1 MNSGDAKRWE
11 LLERCERARDGKLS
25 PDEEAELD
33 ALLREDPEMR
43 SLFARSLFLDAE
55 LRHDPRLVRDL
66 ASQESPTENVVPFR
80 RTNALIPLALFA
92 AAACVMIT
100 VGIRTFVK
108 DAPPSSVTAAIPT
121 VASITKS
128 QGCRWGGSTLPTAEG
143 SRISA
148 GTFELVEGL
157 ATLKF
162 DSGAEVV
169 LEAPATLEIIDAMNC
184 RLVRGTIVAD
194 VPKQA
199 IGFTVDTKDAKV
211 VDLGTRFGV
220 SADDDGKYLVHVIE
234 GLVEVGH
241 KGEKGMKQ
249 VTPERALDRGLLKK
263 KLNPSVGEDD
273 ETNRWQ
279 PDVIV
284 SDHQGW
290 QTISTNY
297 GNGRDAFIQSTKEP
311 KNYGNEPFMRVKNT
325 THQEDLIRKGYAA
338 FDLSKFDPE
347 KIDDAEFSLN
357 VEPSDLGF
365 ATLVPDSV
373 FHVYG
378 LTDET
383 GDSWEEKAITW
394 QNAPAMNGDANLRH
408 LPDPAR
414 TVPLGTF
421 TLPQGTSRAT
431 CSINGSALV
440 DFLKT
445 DTNGTATIIICRET
459 DETAKNGFV
468 HAFATRENRSNTPPL
483 LRVKLRE

>member
-1 MNSGDAKRWE
+1 MNSGDAKKWE

-25 PDEEAELD
+25 PDETADLE
-33 ALLREDPEMR
+33 ALLQKEPEMR
-43 SLFARSLFLDAE
+43 ELFARSLLIDAE

-66 ASQESPTENVVPFR
+66 SSEDTSTDNVLEFR
-80 RTNALIPLALFA
+80 RSSPVIPLTLLAT
-92 AAACVMIT
+92 AACVMIT
-100 VGIRTFVK
+100 VGIHTFVK
-108 DAPPSSVTAAIPT
+108 EAPPSAITNAAPT

-128 QGCRWGGSTLPTAEG
+128 HGCRWGGSTLPTAEG

-169 LEAPATLEIIDAMNC
+169 LEAPATLEIVDAMNC

-220 SADDDGKYLVHVIE
+220 SADEDGKYLVHVIE

-249 VTPERALDRGLLKK
+249 VTPERSLDRGLLKK
-263 KLNPSVGEDD
+263 QLNPSLGEDD

-284 SDHQGW
+284 SDSEGW

-311 KNYGNEPFMRVKNT
+311 KNYGSEPFMRVKNT
-325 THQEDLIRKGYAA
+325 TFQEDLLRKGYVA
-338 FDLSKFDPE
+338 FDLSKFDLE
-347 KIDDAEFSLN
+347 TIEDAEFSLN

-378 LTDET
+378 LTDEAN
-383 GDSWEEKAITW
+383 DKWEEKGITW
-394 QNAPAMNGDANLRH
+394 QNAPAMNADQKSRH
-408 LPDPAR
+408 LPDPAKV
-414 TVPLGTF
+414 VPLGSF
-421 TLPQGTSRAT
+421 ELAQGTSRAT
-431 CSINGSALV
+431 CSIKGSALV
-440 DFLKT
+440 DFLRSDT
-445 DTNGTATIIICRET
+445 DGNATIIICRET

>member
-11 LLERCERARDGKLS
+11 LIERCERARDGKLS
-25 PDEEAELD
+25 PDEETELD

-43 SLFARSLFLDAE
+43 ALFARSLFLDAE

-66 ASQESPTENVVPFR
+66 ASEEATTANVVPFR
-80 RTNALIPLALFA
+80 RTNAVVPLALFA

-108 DAPPSSVTAAIPT
+108 DGPSSPVTEMVPT

-148 GTFELVEGL
+148 GTFELAEGL

-263 KLNPSVGEDD
+263 KLNPSSVDDD

-311 KNYGNEPFMRVKNT
+311 KNYGGEPFMRVKNT

-338 FDLSKFDPE
+338 FDLSKFDLDKVE
-347 KIDDAEFSLN
+347 DAEFSLN

-378 LTDET
+378 LTDEA

-394 QNAPAMNGDANLRH
+394 QNAPAMNGDEKLRH
-408 LPDPAR
+408 LPDPAKV
-414 TVPLGTF
+414 VPLGSF
-421 TLPQGTSRAT
+421 ELAQGTSRAT
-431 CSINGSALV
+431 CTIKGSALV
-440 DFLKT
+440 DFLKA

>member
-1 MNSGDAKRWE
+1 MNSGDAKKWE

-25 PDEEAELD
+25 PDETADLE
-33 ALLREDPEMR
+33 ALLQKEPKMRE
-43 SLFARSLFLDAE
+43 LFARSLLIDAE

-66 ASQESPTENVVPFR
+66 PSEDTSTDNVLEFR
-80 RTNALIPLALFA
+80 RSSPVIPLALLA
-92 AAACVMIT
+92 TAACVMIT

-108 DAPPSSVTAAIPT
+108 EAPPSAITNAAPT

-128 QGCRWGGSTLPTAEG
+128 HGCRWGGSTLPTAEG

-169 LEAPATLEIIDAMNC
+169 LEAPATLEIVDAMNC

-220 SADDDGKYLVHVIE
+220 SADEDGKYLVHVIE

-249 VTPERALDRGLLKK
+249 VTPERSLDRGLLKK
-263 KLNPSVGEDD
+263 QLNPSLGEDD

-284 SDHQGW
+284 SDSEGW

-311 KNYGNEPFMRVKNT
+311 KNYGSEPFMRVKNT
-325 THQEDLIRKGYAA
+325 TFQEDLLRKGYVA
-338 FDLSKFDPE
+338 FDLSKFDLE
-347 KIDDAEFSLN
+347 KIEDAEFSLN

-378 LTDET
+378 LTDEANDT
-383 GDSWEEKAITW
+383 WEEKGITW
-394 QNAPAMNGDANLRH
+394 QNAPAMNGDEKLRH
-408 LPDPAR
+408 LPDPAKV
-414 TVPLGTF
+414 VPLGTF
-421 TLPQGTSRAT
+421 ELAQGTSRAT
-431 CSINGSALV
+431 CSIKGSALV
-440 DFLKT
+440 DFLRSDT
-445 DTNGTATIIICRET
+445 DGNATIIICRET